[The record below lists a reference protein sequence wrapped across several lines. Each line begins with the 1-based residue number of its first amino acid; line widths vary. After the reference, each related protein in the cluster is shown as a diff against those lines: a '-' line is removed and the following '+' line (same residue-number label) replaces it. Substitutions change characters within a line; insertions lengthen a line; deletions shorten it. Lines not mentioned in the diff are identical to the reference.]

1 MAETV
6 QPVSDNKKS
15 SHGILISFL
24 SVLLVCCALYC
35 FAIYLHNNHIVEGQ
49 NRIIRT
55 YALQVEKMES
65 EKLPMNMR
73 DSQREK
79 EISAFHQEVK
89 SLSELEFNRMQ
100 NEFEEI
106 EIWTGVLTVIFLIFS
121 FYSLFKTEQLES
133 QSREELM
140 RLKRIVEDGDLRL
153 KLFDTK
159 SETAL
164 SSLQS
169 SADSVRNVL
178 TDQINDVLG
187 KNKTDALNEF
197 NKSAKDILEAYNE
210 ELRKLI
216 ADNQKA
222 MESKYNQYLNQFKSI
237 VEKDMTMEEEGED
250 ELDEEILRNDVENE
264 DNEKEG

>member
-1 MAETV
+1 M
-6 QPVSDNKKS
+6 
-15 SHGILISFL
+15 
-24 SVLLVCCALYC
+24 
-35 FAIYLHNNHIVEGQ
+35 
-49 NRIIRT
+49 
-55 YALQVEKMES
+55 
-65 EKLPMNMR
+65 
-73 DSQREK
+73 
-79 EISAFHQEVK
+79 
-89 SLSELEFNRMQ
+89 
-100 NEFEEI
+100 
-106 EIWTGVLTVIFLIFS
+106 FLIFS